1 MDSTETEE
9 PIPPENIDRWND
21 KQRKYWDSV
30 SEKYDRLYE
39 DPWAKKENGHVTNK
53 LKWLSNESVTSVLDL
68 GCGTGLGAGICKEIA
83 PHIEYVGIDISENM
97 FQVARKAHP
106 EFKFFAGDMADL
118 SQFDD
123 NSFDAVISLFSSFSH
138 CMKPA
143 AVLSEIQRVAK
154 PGARVLI
161 AAYNGRSLDRIVA
174 RDTSDYDSI
183 RMDVEDELSAP
194 TRLYT
199 RKNYHRLFVD
209 AGFRDVEV
217 TGLAVFANLLEFA
230 PLWPIDRML
239 SVIFPGLCD
248 TMLVHAA
255 CP

>member
-1 MDSTETEE
+1 
-9 PIPPENIDRWND
+9 
-21 KQRKYWDSV
+21 
-30 SEKYDRLYE
+30 
-39 DPWAKKENGHVTNK
+39 
-53 LKWLSNESVTSVLDL
+53 
-68 GCGTGLGAGICKEIA
+68 
-83 PHIEYVGIDISENM
+83 M
-97 FQVARKAHP
+97 FEVARKTHP

-138 CMKPA
+138 CMNPA
-143 AVLSEIQRVAK
+143 AVLSEIQRVAR
-154 PGARVLI
+154 PAARVLI
-161 AAYNGRSLDRIVA
+161 TAYNGRSLDRIVA

-217 TGLAVFANLLEFA
+217 TGLAVFANLMEFA

-239 SVIFPGLCD
+239 SIIFPGLCD